1 MSLSPASSRGAFLKA
16 RLAVNGIQ
24 CAAKS
29 LGTLTAGGCG
39 LLSNMAA
46 SSSVVGGICYRAKL
60 SASRASGNF
69 NNLRCFR
76 PFERIVASVAQFQHA
91 NVGIERSA
99 FASFAQ
105 SVLTYVRGADSE

>member
-1 MSLSPASSRGAFLKA
+1 
-16 RLAVNGIQ
+16 LAVNGIQ

-46 SSSVVGGICYRAKL
+46 SSSVLGGIGYRAKL

-69 NNLRCFR
+69 NNLRISAYLTELLRRQPNSNTRMLESKDRRLQLRSVGSNAR
-76 PFERIVASVAQFQHA
+76 PQR
-91 NVGIERSA
+91 
-99 FASFAQ
+99 
-105 SVLTYVRGADSE
+105 